1 LTGGVQAG
9 LLSSEISRFRV
20 ADPVSNVGR
29 PHGAPRYRE
38 WRIGP
43 AESKNQGMYTNA
55 LHGSR
60 EIPEAIGRIPRPVRS
75 EKAQAAM
82 PTRTRPGSR
91 TGALYR

>member
-1 LTGGVQAG
+1 
-9 LLSSEISRFRV
+9 
-20 ADPVSNVGR
+20 
-29 PHGAPRYRE
+29 
-38 WRIGP
+38 
-43 AESKNQGMYTNA
+43 MYTNA